1 MERLHYQVMLIAAVD
16 MEYLILTFSEDIV
29 AQELTTTCLPSGTV
43 LG

>member
-29 AQELTTTCLPSGTV
+29 AQELTTT
-43 LG
+43 